1 MTASACVLCDRA
13 AGLDAADPGWLLR
26 TDCWGVSMHPAMPVP
41 GWVAV
46 QTMRHTEGFADLN
59 RSEAEELGPLLS
71 AVSEAVTRVTGS
83 QRVYTYSLGEGCPH
97 THVLVGPPSCGDCAA
112 GRSSPR
118 CSAAT
123 RPWRTR
129 QRPNKP
135 LSNWP
140 ATLSSQYS
148 NTKGDIK

>member
-1 MTASACVLCDRA
+1 VTSNACVLCDRA

-26 TDCWGVSMHPAMPVP
+26 ADCWGVSMHPAMPVP

-83 QRVYTYSLGEGCPH
+83 HRVYTYSLGEGCPH
-97 THVLVGPPSCGDCAA
+97 THILVGPPSGGLRGTAFISA
-112 GRSSPR
+112 LLGRDQTL
-118 CSAAT
+118 ADEAT
-123 RPWRTR
+123 AEQTAIELTS
-129 QRPNKP
+129 N
-135 LSNWP
+135 LSGRY
-140 ATLSSQYS
+140 LQM
-148 NTKGDIK
+148 KGDIT